1 MQNARTSSGVHAAS
15 VRCSQS
21 KTVEQLARH
30 NIETGRCYDGEAP
43 LIGVFKWLLWNDP
56 GVYSVAQL
64 RWPVATR
71 VGFPSGLEE
80 YFFRS

>member
-1 MQNARTSSGVHAAS
+1 MQNAKASSGVHAAS

-43 LIGVFKWLLWNDP
+43 LIGVFQWLFMECP
-56 GVYSVAQL
+56 GSVQRCTASL
-64 RWPVATR
+64 AGGDSR
-71 VGFPSGLEE
+71 GFPSGLEE